1 MKKMLLASLALG
13 ATLCTFAQT
22 DSTNTT
28 PTASKPDTI
37 RVGGMVIVR
46 DGKGDHRKTRSF
58 SIGGRRRDRNS
69 NFSTSG
75 PILDLG
81 FSNFN
86 DNTNYASAE
95 AQDFTQHTGKDDLL
109 RLRTGKSVNVNIW
122 FFMHRVNLIKHS
134 VNLKYGLGLELNNYR
149 FDDQR
154 VHLSKNPTFV
164 FIDSAYTEVN
174 KNKLAADYLTVP
186 VMLNFNF
193 TPGRQHP
200 YGFSVGVSAGYLY
213 SSRQKTRIG
222 GKKTKVRDDF
232 ELEPWKISWIG
243 ELQLGR
249 LHFYGSYATKSMWR
263 KGLDA
268 TPYTVGIRLSR
279 W

>member
-1 MKKMLLASLALG
+1 MKKMLLATLALG
-13 ATLCTFAQT
+13 ASLCTIAQT
-22 DSTNTT
+22 DSTNTS
-28 PTASKPDTI
+28 PKPDTI
-37 RVGGMVIVR
+37 RVGGMIIVR
-46 DGKGDHRKTRSF
+46 DGKGDYKKGRNFH
-58 SIGGRRRDRNS
+58 IGSRRRDRNA
-69 NFSTSG
+69 NFHSSG

-95 AQDFTQHTGKDDLL
+95 AQAIAPGGKDDLL
-109 RLRTGKSVNVNIW
+109 RLRTGKSINVNIW
-122 FFMHRVNLIKHS
+122 LFMHRVNLIKHS

-149 FDDQR
+149 FDDETVR
-154 VHLSKNPTFV
+154 LTKNPTF
-164 FIDSAYTEVN
+164 IKLDPAYNDVN

-186 VMLNFNF
+186 LMLNFNF
-193 TPGRQHP
+193 TPGREHP
-200 YGFSVGVSAGYLY
+200 YGFSVGASAGYLY

-263 KGLDA
+263 KGIDA
-268 TPYTVGIRLSR
+268 TPYTVGIRFSR